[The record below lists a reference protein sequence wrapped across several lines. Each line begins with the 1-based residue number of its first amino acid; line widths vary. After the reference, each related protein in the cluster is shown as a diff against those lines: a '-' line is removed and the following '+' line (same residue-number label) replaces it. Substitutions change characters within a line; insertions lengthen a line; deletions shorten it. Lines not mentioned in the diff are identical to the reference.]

1 MSRPFDRAVVV
12 KGWGTEPMLKRPVLL
27 LKFAGV
33 LMVRGTLS
41 TQFLHLGLFGGQAVG
56 MGLMGHC
63 VRFPAISMALVVR
76 TVICFG
82 SGLRTAMPLSKTLC
96 QVVWR

>member
-1 MSRPFDRAVVV
+1 
-12 KGWGTEPMLKRPVLL
+12 MLKRPVLL

-33 LMVRGTLS
+33 WIVRGTLS
-41 TQFLHLGLFGGQAVG
+41 TQFLHLGLFGGQEVG

-63 VRFPAISMALVVR
+63 VRFPAISRALVVR
-76 TVICFG
+76 TVMCFG
-82 SGLRTAMPLSKTLC
+82 RGLRTATPLSKTLC